1 MKRICFCKYV
11 FCKKAEINRLS
22 YKWRVINGH
31 ANLWPDRF
39 LYDKLLLLL
48 HTGAVKRLYFRD
60 GLVCLRYELKVH
72 WSLAMVSHR
81 WSAVSDCGFLSMN
94 LSFSLWSLINWL
106 WSLAVISRR
115 CTLVSVYG
123 LSSIYRGLYL

>member
-1 MKRICFCKYV
+1 M
-11 FCKKAEINRLS
+11 
-22 YKWRVINGH
+22 INGL

-72 WSLAMVSHR
+72 WSLAVVSHR
-81 WSAVSDCGFLSMN
+81 WYGVFDCVFLSMN
-94 LSFSLWSLINWL
+94 LGFSLWSLIHWL
-106 WSLAVISRR
+106 WSLAVVSGR

-123 LSSIYRGLYL
+123 ILSIYCGISV